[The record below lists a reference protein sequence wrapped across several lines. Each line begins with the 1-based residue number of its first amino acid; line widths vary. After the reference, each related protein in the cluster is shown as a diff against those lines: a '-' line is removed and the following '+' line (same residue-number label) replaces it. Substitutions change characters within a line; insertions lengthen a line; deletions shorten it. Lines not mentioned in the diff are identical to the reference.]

1 MNSPE
6 VLAEALSAAEGG
18 AISTAVLYPLEVR
31 EWRGR
36 GREGMGDE
44 SEMMRIGNLIRPV
57 GSRHLS
63 AVMSA

>member
-31 EWRGR
+31 ETGGGR
-36 GREGMGDE
+36 GGEREG
-44 SEMMRIGNLIRPV
+44 
-57 GSRHLS
+57 
-63 AVMSA
+63 

>member
-31 EWRGR
+31 RSQ
-36 GREGMGDE
+36 GREGGRE
-44 SEMMRIGNLIRPV
+44 GGRGARE
-57 GSRHLS
+57 
-63 AVMSA
+63 